1 MKLVKLQNLV
11 AKLNVVKLGNRK
23 GYTVYIKMETRSFS
37 MKTVTL
43 NEVIVDCQGVLLDR
57 FGGKSNLLSDNYRFV
72 A

>member
-11 AKLNVVKLGNRK
+11 AKAWKPEGLYSIYKWKPGHSA
-23 GYTVYIKMETRSFS
+23 TE
-37 MKTVTL
+37 KTVTL